1 MRVRREVGD
10 PPVVVVTE
18 AAGAVAP
25 VSDVVWF
32 HLEVSIELPGDERTP
47 GPEIPQ
53 SESLGRQAGVFPGS
67 QHLSEAATVI
77 ERDEMIHYLV
87 ES

>member
-1 MRVRREVGD
+1 M
-10 PPVVVVTE
+10 TE

-32 HLEVSIELPGDERTP
+32 HLEVSVELSGDERTP

-67 QHLSEAATVI
+67 QHLSESATNSGL
-77 ERDEMIHYLV
+77 EGRDETLLG
-87 ES
+87 

>member
-1 MRVRREVGD
+1 M
-10 PPVVVVTE
+10 TE

-32 HLEVSIELPGDERTP
+32 HLEISVELSGDERTP
-47 GPEIPQ
+47 GSEIPQ

-77 ERDEMIHYLV
+77 VRDEMIDTLLG
-87 ES
+87 